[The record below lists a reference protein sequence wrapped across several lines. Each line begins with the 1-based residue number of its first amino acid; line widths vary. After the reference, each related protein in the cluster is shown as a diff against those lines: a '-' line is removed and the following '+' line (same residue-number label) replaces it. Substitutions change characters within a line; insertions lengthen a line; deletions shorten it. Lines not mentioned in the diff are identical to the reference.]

1 MRKTLF
7 IVLLSLLV
15 LLTACNPA
23 PEPVEPTEEEV
34 AIVSSIMGASMQY
47 ALEKQGISDIFD
59 GTGAITPD
67 QITEMFDKLT
77 DINVTVEEA
86 ATVSGVTLNSGS
98 IKMKYTLSGDIS
110 ALQEAQVSMTLNID
124 VNATVGETP
133 YDFYM
138 SGSAKTSLQEL
149 MEGATSSISSGFT
162 VKLGDKYLDMTKVT
176 IE

>member
-110 ALQEAQVSMTLNID
+110 ALQEATVSMTLNID
-124 VNATVGETP
+124 VNATVGEEP

-138 SGSAKTSLQEL
+138 SGSAETTLQEA
-149 MEGATSSISSGFT
+149 MEGATSSIPSGFT